1 MMTLE
6 AIVAI
11 VASGLVSGSLYALMA
26 SGLSLV
32 WGTVRMFNFAHGA
45 MVMIGAYSAWYISN
59 RGGLAKVLQPLGKSI
74 VENSESSGALG
85 GALLP
90 LGEWILSMSGGFG
103 LLFGVPFAIFFCGL
117 AGYVMYILLV
127 KPFVGKPGADL
138 VVIITTIA
146 GASFLQNGVQ
156 VVFGPRYKQ
165 LERIWKGPP
174 LLIVDTAIGLQEVLI
189 IVLTPIALILLN
201 IFLKRSKLGL
211 AIRAVAQNDDFARLV
226 GINVNQIYPLT
237 FVVSSILAGLA
248 GVMLGGLFF
257 ILPTMGSEPLL
268 RAFVVVVFGGL
279 GSLPGTIVGS
289 YVIGLIEQTSAYV
302 FSLYWAPVVLF
313 ATLILVLIFR
323 PRGLMGG
330 EES

>member
-1 MMTLE
+1 MSLE

-11 VASGLVSGSLYALMA
+11 VASALVSGSLYALMA

-45 MVMIGAYSAWYISN
+45 LVMIGAYFAWYLTN
-59 RGGLAKVLQPLGKSI
+59 RGGLAKALQPIGKTI
-74 VENSESSGALG
+74 VANGEESGVFNA
-85 GALLP
+85 ALLP
-90 LGEWILSMSGGFG
+90 LGEWILSIRGGFG
-103 LLFGVPFAIFFCGL
+103 LALGVPLAILFCGL
-117 AGYVMYILLV
+117 VGYIIYVLLV

-146 GASFLQNGVQ
+146 GASFMQNGVQ

-165 LERIWKGPP
+165 LDRILKGPP
-174 LLIVDTAIGLQEVLI
+174 VVIADTAIGLQEVLI
-189 IVLTPIALILLN
+189 IVLTPIALLLLN
-201 IFLKRSKLGL
+201 LFLKRSKLGL

-226 GINVNQIYPLT
+226 GINVNIIYPLT
-237 FVVSSILAGLA
+237 FVVSSMLAGLA

-257 ILPTMGSEPLL
+257 ILPTMGAEPLL

-279 GSLPGTIVGS
+279 GSLPGTIIGS
-289 YVIGLIEQTSAYV
+289 YVIGLIEQSSAYLL
-302 FSLYWAPVVLF
+302 SLYWAPVVLF

>member
-1 MMTLE
+1 MDSLTPE
-6 AIVAI
+6 ALVAI
-11 VASGLVSGSLYALMA
+11 IASGLVSGSLYALMA

-45 MVMIGAYSAWYISN
+45 LVMIGAYAAWYVSH
-59 RGGLAKVLQPLGKSI
+59 RTGLGLG
-74 VENSESSGALG
+74 LM
-85 GALLP
+85 L
-90 LGEWILSMSGGFG
+90 
-103 LLFGVPFAIFFCGL
+103 GVPAAIIFCGF
-117 AGYVMYILLV
+117 AGYLIYILLV

-165 LERIWKGPP
+165 LERILTGRIE
-174 LLIVDTAIGLQEVLI
+174 IVDTAIGMQEVLI
-189 IVLTPIALILLN
+189 IILTPVTLILLN

-226 GINVNQIYPLT
+226 GINVRQIYPLT
-237 FVVSSILAGLA
+237 FVVSSMLAGLA

-268 RAFVVVVFGGL
+268 RAFVVVIFGGL
-279 GSLPGTIVGS
+279 GSLPGTIIGA
-289 YVIGLIEQTSAYV
+289 YVIGMIESTSAFV

-330 EES
+330 ENS

>member
-1 MMTLE
+1 MTLE

-11 VASGLVSGSLYALMA
+11 IASGLVSGSLYALMA

-45 MVMIGAYSAWYISN
+45 LVMIGAYSGWYISN
-59 RGGLAKVLQPLGKSI
+59 RGGLAKVLQPIGKNI
-74 VENSESSGALG
+74 TQNSEEWGILG
-85 GALLP
+85 DLLYP
-90 LGEWILSMSGGFG
+90 LGEWMLSVKGGFG
-103 LLFGVPFAIFFCGL
+103 LLVGVPVAVIFCGL
-117 AGYVMYILLV
+117 AGYVIYVLLI

-138 VVIITTIA
+138 IVIITTIA

-156 VVFGPRYKQ
+156 VLFGPRYKQ
-165 LERIWKGPP
+165 LDRILKGPP
-174 LLIVDTAIGLQEVLI
+174 LEIIDTAIGLQEVLI
-189 IVLTPIALILLN
+189 IVLTPVTLVLLN
-201 IFLKRSKLGL
+201 LFLKHSKLGL

-226 GINVNQIYPLT
+226 GINVNQIYTLT
-237 FVVSSILAGLA
+237 FVVSSMLAGLA
-248 GVMLGGLFF
+248 GLMLGGLFF
-257 ILPTMGSEPLL
+257 ILPTMGAEPLL

-279 GSLPGTIVGS
+279 GSLPGTIIGA
-289 YVIGLIEQTSAYV
+289 YAIGLIEQTSAYV

-330 EES
+330 EDS

>member
-1 MMTLE
+1 MTPE
-6 AIVAI
+6 GIVAI
-11 VASGLVSGSLYALMA
+11 IASGLVSGSLYALMA

-45 MVMIGAYSAWYISN
+45 LVMIGAYSGWYFSN
-59 RGGLAKVLQPLGKSI
+59 SGGLAKVLQPLGKNI
-74 VENSESSGALG
+74 TNNSEEWGLMG
-85 GALLP
+85 DILHP
-90 LGEWILSMSGGFG
+90 LGEWILSIKSGFG
-103 LLFGVPFAIFFCGL
+103 LLLGVPLAIICCGI
-117 AGYVMYILLV
+117 AGYVIYVLLV
-127 KPFVGKPGADL
+127 KPFVGKPGSDL

-146 GASFLQNGVQ
+146 GASFMQNGVQ
-156 VVFGPRYKQ
+156 VIFGPRYKQ
-165 LERIWKGPP
+165 LDRVLKGPP
-174 LLIVDTAIGLQEVLI
+174 LEVLDTAIGLQEVLI
-189 IVLTPIALILLN
+189 IVLTPVTLLLLN
-201 IFLKRSKLGL
+201 LFLKRSKLGL

-237 FVVSSILAGLA
+237 FVVSSMLAGLA
-248 GVMLGGLFF
+248 GLMLGGLFF

-279 GSLPGTIVGS
+279 GSLPGTIIGS
-289 YVIGLIEQTSAYV
+289 YIIGLIEQSSAYV

>member
-1 MMTLE
+1 MITPE

-11 VASGLVSGSLYALMA
+11 IASGLVSGSLYALMA

-45 MVMIGAYSAWYISN
+45 LVMVGAYVAWYVSN
-59 RGGLAKVLQPLGKSI
+59 RGGLAKVLNPIGKSI
-74 VENSESSGALG
+74 VENQEDWGLLG
-85 GALLP
+85 EILNP
-90 LGEWILSMSGGFG
+90 LGEWLVAMRGGFG
-103 LLFGVPFAIFFCGL
+103 LLVGVPIAIIFCGL
-117 AGYVMYILLV
+117 AGYVIYVLLV
-127 KPFVGKPGADL
+127 KPFIGKPGADL

-165 LERIWKGPP
+165 LDRILKGPP
-174 LLIVDTAIGLQEVLI
+174 LEIMDTAIGRQEVLI
-189 IVLTPIALILLN
+189 IILTPIALLLLN
-201 IFLKRSKLGL
+201 LFLKRSKLGL
-211 AIRAVAQNDDFARLV
+211 AIRAVAQNDDFAHLV
-226 GINVNQIYPLT
+226 GINVKQIYPLT
-237 FVVSSILAGLA
+237 FVVSSMLAGLA
-248 GVMLGGLFF
+248 GLMLGGLFF

-279 GSLPGTIVGS
+279 GSLPGTIIGA
-289 YVIGLIEQTSAYV
+289 YVIGLIEQTSAYAL
-302 FSLYWAPVVLF
+302 SLYWAPVVLF

-330 EES
+330 EDS